1 MMSNNEIVQGLEKI
15 LANTFV
21 LYFKTHTFHWN
32 VEGAHFKALHDLFMA
47 QYTELWNA
55 TDELAERIRAL
66 DSYAPLSLADM
77 MKASSIKEVEK
88 TMGAMEMVK
97 TLANDNSAL
106 STSIKPILEAAQ
118 KAGDEVTADI
128 LIGRMNVHDKAAWM
142 LRSTAKAS

>member
-1 MMSNNEIVQGLEKI
+1 MSNNEIVQGLEEI
-15 LANTFV
+15 LADTFV

-97 TLANDNSAL
+97 TLANDNNAL

-142 LRSTAKAS
+142 LRSTAKAG